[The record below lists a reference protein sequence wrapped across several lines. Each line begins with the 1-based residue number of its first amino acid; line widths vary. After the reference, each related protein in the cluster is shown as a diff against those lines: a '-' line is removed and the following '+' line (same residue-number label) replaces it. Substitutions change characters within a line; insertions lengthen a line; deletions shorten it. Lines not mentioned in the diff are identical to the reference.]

1 MGTSPPSASNLILNN
16 INNNFW
22 IMNEWVDREVTY
34 HIDISLSSRFVDNV
48 LVIIVS
54 ETTTQLLVVHLGL
67 VLADSPSSSNF
78 TTLLTTLI
86 KYS

>member
-1 MGTSPPSASNLILNN
+1 
-16 INNNFW
+16 
-22 IMNEWVDREVTY
+22 MNEWVDREVTY
-34 HIDISLSSRFVDNV
+34 YIYISRSSRFVDNV

-78 TTLLTTLI
+78 IRVRQLELTTISRPRDKNVVFLVCE
-86 KYS
+86 KLK